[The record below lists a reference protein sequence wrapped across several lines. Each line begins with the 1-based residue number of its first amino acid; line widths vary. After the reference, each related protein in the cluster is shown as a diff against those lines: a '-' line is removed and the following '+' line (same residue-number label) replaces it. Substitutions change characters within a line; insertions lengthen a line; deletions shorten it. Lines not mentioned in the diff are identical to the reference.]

1 LLHRDL
7 LLERQEFHL
16 FQVKLSVAGTDP
28 KTLFP
33 PSKPSCSGKS
43 IQESQEQTQTKRTTK
58 FFTQRRM
65 LMRKESIERDDLED
79 ENDDTQAHTLKL

>member
-1 LLHRDL
+1 MQFIL
-7 LLERQEFHL
+7 
-16 FQVKLSVAGTDP
+16 A
-28 KTLFP
+28 
-33 PSKPSCSGKS
+33 
-43 IQESQEQTQTKRTTK
+43 K